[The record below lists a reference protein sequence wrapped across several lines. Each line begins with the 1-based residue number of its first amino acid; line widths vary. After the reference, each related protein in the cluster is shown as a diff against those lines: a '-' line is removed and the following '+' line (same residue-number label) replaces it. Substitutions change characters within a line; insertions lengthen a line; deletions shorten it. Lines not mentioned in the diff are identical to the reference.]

1 MHIRS
6 LIISCTYTAYIA
18 YIRARECPLE
28 SSLRI
33 IAIDISHGGGGGGGG
48 DVIVV
53 SPVCVDTKNEGR
65 MKKEEEREE
74 DERGSLAQLCTYVE
88 DRTLIYG

>member
-6 LIISCTYTAYIA
+6 LIIPCTYTVYIA

-28 SSLRI
+28 SSLRVI
-33 IAIDISHGGGGGGGG
+33 VIDINHGGGGG
-48 DVIVV
+48 DVIAVG
-53 SPVCVDTKNEGR
+53 PVCADTKNEGR
-65 MKKEEEREE
+65 MRKEEEREE
-74 DERGSLAQLCTYVE
+74 DERGSLAQLCIYVE